1 MALYQFHP
9 VHPVIHSRHRRI
21 HPGGFVKEVRIEY
34 IIQYLA
40 ENGKWY
46 TSSAFDY
53 YTEDLEV
60 AGSTPAAG
68 KNFFHF

>member
-1 MALYQFHP
+1 MK
-9 VHPVIHSRHRRI
+9 
-21 HPGGFVKEVRIEY
+21 KEVRIEY

-53 YTEDLEV
+53 YKPALAHYHKLIEESSLSYRLVIHFDTLTVLEE
-60 AGSTPAAG
+60 AR
-68 KNFFHF
+68 HD